1 MKRHTLALAAP
12 LLALAATTAI
22 TAPALAQQQASRPW
36 TNAKLSPDARA
47 KAILAQ
53 MTEDEK
59 LTLVFGLFGTDFAPK
74 NFKTPAEAR
83 PGSAGYIPG
92 IPRLGIP
99 AQWQTDAG
107 VGVATQGGAER
118 KRGRTSL
125 PAGIATAATWDPA
138 LAFEGGAMIGAEA
151 RASGFNVMLAGGV
164 NLMREPRNGR
174 NFEYGGED
182 PLLAGTMVGA
192 QIAGIQSSHVIS
204 TVKHYAIND
213 QETDRNKMNAVLDRT
228 AARMSDLLAFN
239 IAIEKGDPG
248 SVMCSYNKVD
258 GLWAC
263 EQPWLLT
270 DVLRR
275 DWGWKGFVMSDWGA
289 THSTVAAANAGLEQQ
304 SGWPFDEQ
312 PYFREPLKAAI
323 AKGEVSKA
331 RLDEMAHRILRSMF
345 ANGLFDHPI
354 TAAPLD
360 LPPAMLK
367 AHADVTRADAEAG
380 IVLLQNKGDVLPLV
394 ASARR
399 IVVIGGRADKGVLA
413 GGGSSLVYPVGGNAV
428 PGLEPQVW
436 PGPVMYHPSS
446 PLEALR
452 RQLPGAQISYVD
464 GKDPAAAAAAARQ
477 ADVALIFATQWAGEA
492 FDVSLSLTDNQDAL
506 IEAVAGANA
515 KTVVVL
521 ETGGPVLTPW
531 ADKTAAILEAWY
543 SGTAGGEAIANV
555 LTGKVNPSG
564 HLPAS
569 FPRSVSQ
576 LPKPSAPNEG
586 ETRYAEGAAVGY
598 KWYDAKGDKPQFAF
612 GHGLSYT
619 RFAYSGLKAS
629 APKGRVTVTFT
640 LRNTGTRAGA
650 DVAQVYVS
658 GAGWEAPK
666 RLGAFQKVTLA
677 PGASK
682 TVTVTVDP
690 RLLAMFDGAAHQ
702 WKIAG
707 GSYKI
712 LLGQSS
718 EDIVATTTVS
728 VPARTLPVS
737 WHP

>member
-1 MKRHTLALAAP
+1 MKRRTLALAAP

-22 TAPALAQQQASRPW
+22 TAPAVAQQATRPW

-47 KAILAQ
+47 KLVLAQ

-59 LTLVFGLFGTDFAPK
+59 LTLVFGLFGTDFGPK

-99 AQWQTDAG
+99 AQWQSDAG
-107 VGVATQGGAER
+107 VGVATQGGAEH
-118 KRGRTSL
+118 KRLRTSL
-125 PAGIATAATWDPA
+125 PSGLATAATWDPA
-138 LAFEGGAMIGAEA
+138 LAFKGGAMIGAEA
-151 RASGFNVMLAGGV
+151 RASGFNVLLAGGV
-164 NLMREPRNGR
+164 NLLREPRNGR

-182 PLLAGTMVGA
+182 PLLAGTIVGA
-192 QIAGIQSSHVIS
+192 EIAGIQSNHIIS

-213 QETDRNKMNAVLDRT
+213 QETDRFKMNAILDRT
-228 AARMSDLLAFN
+228 AARVSDLLAFN
-239 IAIEKGDPG
+239 FAIEKGTPG

-258 GLWAC
+258 GLYAC

-275 DWGWKGFVMSDWGA
+275 DWGWQGYVMSDWGA
-289 THSTVAAANAGLEQQ
+289 THSTVAAANAGLEQE

-331 RLDEMAHRILRSMF
+331 RLDEMAHRILRTMF
-345 ANGLFDHPI
+345 ANGLFEHPI
-354 TAAPLD
+354 TAAPLA
-360 LPPAMLK
+360 LPAATLK
-367 AHADVTRADAEAG
+367 AHADVTRADAEAA
-380 IVLLQNKGDVLPLV
+380 IVLLQNKGDVLPL
-394 ASARR
+394 AATAKR
-399 IVVIGGRADKGVLA
+399 IVVIGGHADKGVLA

-428 PGLEPQVW
+428 PGLEPKVW

-452 RQLPGAQISYVD
+452 RQLPNAQITYVD
-464 GKDPAAAAAAARQ
+464 GTDPAAAAAAAKQ
-477 ADVALIFATQWAGEA
+477 ADVAVVFATQWAGEA

-506 IEAVAGANA
+506 IDAVAGANA

-543 SGTAGGEAIANV
+543 PGTAGGEAIANV
-555 LTGKVNPSG
+555 LAGKVNPSG

-569 FPRSVSQ
+569 FPRSLSQ

-619 RFAYSGLKAS
+619 RFAYAGLKAS
-629 APKGRVTVTFT
+629 APKGQVTVSFT
-640 LRNTGTRAGA
+640 IRNTGTRAGA

-658 GAGWEAPK
+658 GDGWEAPK
-666 RLGAFQKVTLA
+666 RLGAFQKVALA

-682 TVTVTVDP
+682 PVTVTVDP
-690 RLLAMFDGAAHQ
+690 RLLATFDGAANR

-707 GSYKI
+707 GSYKV
-712 LLGQSS
+712 LLGHSS
-718 EDIVATTTVS
+718 DDIAATTTVT
-728 VPARTLPVS
+728 VPARTLPAS

>member
-1 MKRHTLALAAP
+1 MKRRTLALAAP
-12 LLALAATTAI
+12 LLALATTTAI
-22 TAPALAQQQASRPW
+22 TAPAVAQQASRPW

-47 KAILAQ
+47 KLVLAQ

-118 KRGRTSL
+118 KRLRTSL
-125 PAGIATAATWDPA
+125 PSGIATAATWDPA
-138 LAFEGGAMIGAEA
+138 LAFRGGAMIGAEA
-151 RASGFNVMLAGGV
+151 RASGFNVLLAGGV
-164 NLMREPRNGR
+164 NLLREPRNGR

-192 QIAGIQSSHVIS
+192 QIAGIQSNHIIS

-213 QETDRNKMNAVLDRT
+213 QETDRFKMNAVLDRT

-239 IAIEKGDPG
+239 FAIEKSNPG

-258 GLWAC
+258 GLYAC

-275 DWGWKGFVMSDWGA
+275 DWGWQGFVMSDWGA
-289 THSTVAAANAGLEQQ
+289 THSTVAAANAGLEQE

-331 RLDEMAHRILRSMF
+331 RLDEMAHRILRTMF
-345 ANGLFDHPI
+345 AHGLFEHPI

-360 LPPAMLK
+360 LAPAMLK

-380 IVLLQNKGDVLPLV
+380 IVLLQNKGDVLPL
-394 ASARR
+394 AAAAKR
-399 IVVIGGRADKGVLA
+399 IVVIGGHADKGVLA

-428 PGLEPQVW
+428 PGLEPKVW
-436 PGPVMYHPSS
+436 PGPVMYHPSA

-452 RQLPGAQISYVD
+452 RQLPNAQITYVD
-464 GKDPAAAAAAARQ
+464 GSDPAAAAAAARQ
-477 ADVALIFATQWAGEA
+477 ADVALVFATQWAGEA
-492 FDVSLSLTDNQDAL
+492 FDVSLNLTDNQDVL
-506 IEAVAGANA
+506 IDAVAGANA
-515 KTVVVL
+515 KTIVVL
-521 ETGGPVLTPW
+521 ETGGPILTPW

-543 SGTAGGEAIANV
+543 PGTAGGEAIANV

-619 RFAYSGLKAS
+619 RFAYAGLKAS
-629 APKGRVTVTFT
+629 APKGQVTVTFT
-640 LRNTGTRAGA
+640 VRNIGARAGA

-658 GAGWEAPK
+658 GEGWEAPK
-666 RLGAFQKVTLA
+666 RLGAFQKVALA

-682 TVTVTVDP
+682 PVTVTVDP
-690 RLLAMFDGAAHQ
+690 RLLATFDGAANR

-707 GSYKI
+707 GSYKV
-712 LLGQSS
+712 LLGHSS
-718 EDIVATTTVS
+718 DDIAATTTVT
-728 VPARTLPVS
+728 VPARTLPAS

>member
-1 MKRHTLALAAP
+1 MTRRTLALAAP

-22 TAPALAQQQASRPW
+22 TAPAVAQQAPRPW
-36 TNAKLSPDARA
+36 TNARLSPDARA
-47 KAILAQ
+47 KLILAQ

-59 LTLVFGLFGTDFAPK
+59 LTLVFGLFGTDFPSKDYKA
-74 NFKTPAEAR
+74 PAEAHQ
-83 PGSAGYIPG
+83 GSAGYVPG

-118 KRGRTSL
+118 KRLRTSL
-125 PAGIATAATWDPA
+125 PSGIATAATWDPA
-138 LAFEGGAMIGAEA
+138 LAFKGGAMIGAEA
-151 RASGFNVMLAGGV
+151 RASGFNVLLAGGV
-164 NLMREPRNGR
+164 NLLREPRNGR

-192 QIAGIQSSHVIS
+192 QIAGIQSNHIIS

-213 QETDRNKMNAVLDRT
+213 QETDRFKMNAVLDRT

-239 IAIEKGDPG
+239 FAIEKSNPG

-258 GLWAC
+258 GLYAC

-275 DWGWKGFVMSDWGA
+275 DWGWQGFVMSDWGA
-289 THSTVAAANAGLEQQ
+289 THSTVAAANAGLEQE

-323 AKGEVSKA
+323 AKGEVRKA
-331 RLDEMAHRILRSMF
+331 RLDEMAHRILRTMF
-345 ANGLFDHPI
+345 AHGLFEHPI

-360 LPPAMLK
+360 LAPAMLK
-367 AHADVTRADAEAG
+367 AHADVTRADAEAA
-380 IVLLQNKGDVLPLV
+380 IVLLQNKGDVLPL
-394 ASARR
+394 AATSKR
-399 IVVIGGRADKGVLA
+399 IVVIGGHADKGVLA

-428 PGLEPQVW
+428 PGLEPKVW

-452 RQLPGAQISYVD
+452 RQLPNAQITYVD
-464 GKDPAAAAAAARQ
+464 GTDATAAAAAAKA
-477 ADVALIFATQWAGEA
+477 ADVAVVFATQWAGEA

-506 IEAVAGANA
+506 IDAVAGANA
-515 KTVVVL
+515 RTVVVL

-543 SGTAGGEAIANV
+543 PGTAGGEAIANV

-619 RFAYSGLKAS
+619 RFAYAGLKAS
-629 APKGRVTVTFT
+629 APKGQVTVTFT
-640 LRNTGTRAGA
+640 VRNTGSRAGA
-650 DVAQVYVS
+650 AVAQVYVS
-658 GAGWEAPK
+658 GEGWEAPK
-666 RLGAFQKVTLA
+666 RLGAFQKVALTA
-677 PGASK
+677 GASK
-682 TVTVTVDP
+682 PVSVTVDP
-690 RLLAMFDGAAHQ
+690 RLLATFDGAANR

-707 GSYKI
+707 GSYKV
-712 LLGQSS
+712 LLGHSS
-718 EDIVATTTVS
+718 DDIAATTTVT
-728 VPARTLPVS
+728 VAARTLPAS

>member
-1 MKRHTLALAAP
+1 MKRRTLALAAP

-47 KAILAQ
+47 KAILAR

-59 LTLVFGLFGTDFAPK
+59 LTLVFGLFGTDFSSKDYKA
-74 NFKTPAEAR
+74 PAEAHQ
-83 PGSAGYIPG
+83 GSAGYIPG

-107 VGVATQGGAER
+107 VGVATQGGAVN

-125 PAGIATAATWDPA
+125 PSGIATAATWDPA
-138 LAFEGGAMIGAEA
+138 LAFKGGAMIGAEA
-151 RASGFNVMLAGGV
+151 RASGFNVLLAGGV
-164 NLMREPRNGR
+164 NLLREPRNGR

-192 QIAGIQSSHVIS
+192 QIAGIQSNHIIS
-204 TVKHYAIND
+204 TVKHYAFND
-213 QETDRNKMNAVLDRT
+213 QETDRFKMNAVLDRT

-239 IAIEKGDPG
+239 FAIEKGTPG

-258 GLWAC
+258 GLYAC

-275 DWGWKGFVMSDWGA
+275 DWGWQGFVMSDWGA
-289 THSTVAAANAGLEQQ
+289 THSTVAAANAGLEQE

-331 RLDEMAHRILRSMF
+331 RLEEMAHRILRSMF
-345 ANGLFDHPI
+345 AHGLFDHPM
-354 TAAPLD
+354 TGAPLD
-360 LPPAMLK
+360 LTPAMLK
-367 AHADVTRADAEAG
+367 AHADVTRADAEAA

-394 ASARR
+394 SSAKR
-399 IVVIGGRADKGVLA
+399 IVVIGGHADKGVLA

-428 PGLEPQVW
+428 PGLEPKIW
-436 PGPVMYHPSS
+436 PGPVMYHPSA

-452 RQLPGAQISYVD
+452 RQLPGATITYVD
-464 GKDPAAAAAAARQ
+464 GTDAAAAATAAKQ
-477 ADVALIFATQWAGEA
+477 ADVAVVFATQWAGEA
-492 FDVSLSLTDNQDAL
+492 FDVSLSLTGNQDAL
-506 IEAVAGANA
+506 IDAVASANA

-531 ADKTAAILEAWY
+531 AEKTAAILEAWY
-543 SGTAGGEAIANV
+543 SGTAGGDAIANV

-619 RFAYSGLKAS
+619 RFAYSGLKAA
-629 APKGRVTVTFT
+629 APKGQVTVSFT

-666 RLGAFQKVTLA
+666 RLGAFQKVSLA

-682 TVTVTVDP
+682 TVSVTVDP
-690 RLLAMFDGAAHQ
+690 RLLAVFDDAAHQ

-707 GSYKI
+707 GSYKV

-718 EDIVATTTVS
+718 ENIVATTTIS
-728 VPARTLPVS
+728 LPARTLPVS

>member
-1 MKRHTLALAAP
+1 MKRRTLALAAP

-22 TAPALAQQQASRPW
+22 TAPAVAQQAARPW

-47 KAILAQ
+47 KLVLAK

-59 LTLVFGLFGTDFAPK
+59 LTLVFGLFGTDFGPK

-83 PGSAGYIPG
+83 PGSAGYVPG

-125 PAGIATAATWDPA
+125 PSGIATAATWDPA
-138 LAFEGGAMIGAEA
+138 LAFKGGAMIGAEA
-151 RASGFNVMLAGGV
+151 RASGFNVLLAGGV
-164 NLMREPRNGR
+164 NLLREPRNGR

-192 QIAGIQSSHVIS
+192 QIAGIQSNHIIS

-213 QETDRNKMNAVLDRT
+213 QETDRFKMNAVLDRT

-239 IAIEKGDPG
+239 FAIEKGTPG
-248 SVMCSYNKVD
+248 SLMCSYNKVD
-258 GLWAC
+258 AVYAC

-275 DWGWKGFVMSDWGA
+275 DWGWQGYVMSDWGA
-289 THSTVAAANAGLEQQ
+289 THSTVAAANAGLEQE

-331 RLDEMAHRILRSMF
+331 RLDEMAHRILRTMF
-345 ANGLFDHPI
+345 AHGLFEHPI

-360 LPPAMLK
+360 LAPAMLK
-367 AHADVTRADAEAG
+367 AHADVTRADAEAA

-394 ASARR
+394 GSAKR
-399 IVVIGGRADKGVLA
+399 IVVIGGHADKGVLA

-428 PGLEPQVW
+428 PGLEPKVW

-452 RQLPGAQISYVD
+452 RQLPGATITYVD
-464 GKDPAAAAAAARQ
+464 GTDPAAAAAAAKQ
-477 ADVALIFATQWAGEA
+477 ADVALVFATQWAGEA
-492 FDVSLSLTDNQDAL
+492 FDVSLNLADNQDAL
-506 IEAVAGANA
+506 IDAVAGANA

-543 SGTAGGEAIANV
+543 PGTAGGEAIANV

-619 RFAYSGLKAS
+619 RFAYAGLKAS
-629 APKGRVTVTFT
+629 APKGQVTVSFT

-658 GAGWEAPK
+658 GSGWEAPK
-666 RLGAFQKVTLA
+666 RLGAFQKVALA
-677 PGASK
+677 PGAAK
-682 TVTVTVDP
+682 LVTVTVDP
-690 RLLAMFDGAAHQ
+690 RLLATFDGAANR

-707 GSYKI
+707 GSYKV
-712 LLGQSS
+712 LLGRSS
-718 EDIVATTTVS
+718 DDITATTTVT
-728 VPARTLPVS
+728 VAARTLPAS